1 MDNKI
6 RPLILFLLVFITF
19 ISSCRIEKRLYSS
32 GYYINVNKGKQ
43 HAPKTVSKDES
54 ANLSSKEI
62 KSNKLPANETT
73 KENEP
78 IIASESSSLYLQQ
91 DSYSQKEI
99 QQNKSEN
106 YITIDDY
113 KTEFKKGVKKI
124 KSHQKVAGSSMN
136 GMAIAGFVCSM
147 VGLILFGIILGLLA
161 IILSAIGL
169 HRINQDPINWDGKG
183 LAIAGIIIGILDIV
197 GWIFLLLFIL

>member
-1 MDNKI
+1 MSWKPISI
-6 RPLILFLLVFITF
+6 R
-19 ISSCRIEKRLYSS
+19 
-32 GYYINVNKGKQ
+32 
-43 HAPKTVSKDES
+43 
-54 ANLSSKEI
+54 
-62 KSNKLPANETT
+62 
-73 KENEP
+73 
-78 IIASESSSLYLQQ
+78 
-91 DSYSQKEI
+91 SYSQKEI